1 MKRTQAILLLL
12 LLVAPAFGKDS
23 PPCSIEGEKIHWI
36 ADFCMAEIGTDDEI
50 AAMDCIDRELRRPF
64 PDDCAA
70 KRHYKRALCE
80 GAASRQTVAGTLE
93 SCLEDKDFM
102 GATVRNGGVGN

>member
-12 LLVAPAFGKDS
+12 LLAVPAFGQDS
-23 PPCSIEGEKIHWI
+23 PPCPIEGDKIHWV
-36 ADFCMAEIGTDDEI
+36 ADFCMSEIGTDDEI
-50 AAMDCIDRELRRPF
+50 AAMDCITQELQRRF

-80 GAASRQTVAGTLE
+80 GAVSHQAFIGTIE
-93 SCLEDKDFM
+93 SCVEDKDFM

>member
-1 MKRTQAILLLL
+1 MKRLQAMLLLL
-12 LLVAPAFGKDS
+12 LLGTTAYGQDS
-23 PPCSIEGEKIHWI
+23 PPCPIAGDKIHWI

-50 AAMDCIDRELRRPF
+50 AAMDCIDRELRRQF

-80 GAASRQTVAGTLE
+80 AAVSRRAVAGSLE
-93 SCLEDKDFM
+93 GCVEDKDFM